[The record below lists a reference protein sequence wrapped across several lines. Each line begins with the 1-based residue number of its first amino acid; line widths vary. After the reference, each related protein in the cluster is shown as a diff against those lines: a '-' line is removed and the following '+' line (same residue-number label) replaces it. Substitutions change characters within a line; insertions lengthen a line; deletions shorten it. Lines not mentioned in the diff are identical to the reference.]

1 MMSDSGQHWPESLGI
16 PRKTVFD
23 RPEWL
28 PEGWKVEI
36 KTRKGGWTAGRK
48 DKYYIDPMTGCKL
61 RSKEEV
67 IRYLTGEPS
76 NRVSQAVKRRINTC
90 TRNHSN
96 HTSQPVKR
104 GIDMCTINFSLS
116 TESSAEWLPLGWITE
131 IKTRKHGQHAGEKYK
146 VYIAPYTGCR
156 FYSKNQVLYYL
167 ETGNISRQSRGR
179 KKRSINALS
188 IDRPPC
194 STERRKLANTKA
206 RRCIIGSQS
215 LNSNGATPES
225 IGDLHSEVNCLQPT
239 KPDLKQCIKD
249 AELGSS
255 CLQNTQL
262 PNNLDGDS
270 IDYSQWSLESEHR
283 KLQEKVV
290 LLKFEKMHLEDCLP
304 LEPKVKKSLE
314 NGMPLE
320 MADSRHHK
328 LPENGLFES
337 REQLEG
343 AIHLGTKDEKP
354 LEHGIPLESE
364 DKKSSGNGLEK
375 QESGRECFQSIS
387 LRVKKAAFFP
397 RRASKRLL
405 ALKAR
410 AIQDLANQPSGT
422 DPSDNSCASN
432 IVEESHS
439 EKPSGSDHSNNTHSE
454 KHCTEE
460 SMAGVENEKVF
471 HKEPESPLV
480 YPFGDSW
487 PDPCIEFAFK
497 TLTGAIP
504 VVEDNSSVENYFQQ
518 QLGLAQAQGTAFVDG
533 LFRTQLL
540 FQQTSDSVPRFLDD
554 KIESDGKENFN
565 RERCCGPVALFV
577 T

>member
-16 PRKTVFD
+16 PRKTFFD

-61 RSKEEV
+61 RSKDEV

-76 NRVSQAVKRRINTC
+76 NRISQAVKRRINTC

-104 GIDMCTINFSLS
+104 SINMCTRNLLLS
-116 TESSAEWLPLGWITE
+116 MESSAEWLPLGWITE
-131 IKTRKHGQHAGEKYK
+131 IKTRKHGQLAGEKYK

-194 STERRKLANTKA
+194 STERRKLANTTA
-206 RRCIIGSQS
+206 RRCIFGSQS
-215 LNSNGATPES
+215 LNSNGTTPEF
-225 IGDLHSEVNCLQPT
+225 IG
-239 KPDLKQCIKD
+239 IKD

-255 CLQNTQL
+255 SLRNTQL

-270 IDYSQWSLESEHR
+270 INYPQWSLESEHR

-290 LLKFEKMHLEDCLP
+290 LVKFEKMHLEDCLP
-304 LEPKVKKSLE
+304 LEPKEKKSSE
-314 NGMPLE
+314 NGVPRE
-320 MADSRHHK
+320 MAYSRNHK
-328 LPENGLFES
+328 LPENGLFEG

-343 AIHLGTKDEKP
+343 AIPLSTKDEKP
-354 LEHGIPLESE
+354 LEHWISLESE

-375 QESGRECFQSIS
+375 QESGRECFPSSS

-397 RRASKRLL
+397 RRASKRLA
-405 ALKAR
+405 ALKAKV
-410 AIQDLANQPSGT
+410 IQDLANQPSGT

-439 EKPSGSDHSNNTHSE
+439 DKPSGSDASNNTHCE
-454 KHCTEE
+454 KPCTGE

-471 HKEPESPLV
+471 HKDPESPLV

-504 VVEDNSSVENYFQQ
+504 VVEENSSVENYFQQ
-518 QLGLAQAQGTAFVDG
+518 QLGLAQVQGTAVVDG
-533 LFRTQLL
+533 LFQTQLP
-540 FQQTSDSVPRFLDD
+540 FQPTSDSMPRFLDD
-554 KIESDGKENFN
+554 KIESDGKENF
-565 RERCCGPVALFV
+565 E
-577 T
+577 